1 MWEFFRK
8 KGNRELVGWVCGG
21 LAVLVGAGWAVF
33 TYFVPADSAKPQA
46 NPPQVDCT
54 IEAHRSVAACRDIN
68 VGGSI
73 AIGNNDK
80 IPKPAN

>member
-8 KGNRELVGWVCGG
+8 KGNREVVGWVCGG
-21 LAVLVGAGWAVF
+21 LAVLAGAGWAVF
-33 TYFVPADSAKPQA
+33 TYFVPAGPAKPQA
-46 NPPQVDCT
+46 NPQIDCT
-54 IEAHRSVAACRDIN
+54 IEAYRSVAACRDIN

-80 IPKPAN
+80 TPKQAH